1 MTPPFPGNDRPTHR
15 FLELSSAFPH
25 PAELHSTYRRT
36 ERLQIGQWLD
46 SFQDQS
52 LGDSAPYFFRAAG
65 DRTELSVC
73 GLLGQLLRYVRRG
86 EKGYPAFCVPGSGP
100 MSRHHRASS
109 ELDSPSQ
116 PVLEARVVEAQGSGC
131 QGSLRCSGPPREEV
145 GTGAPV

>member
-1 MTPPFPGNDRPTHR
+1 MQSTVRAARTRSYKGINLAPGKNCNHGHMTPPFPGNDRPTHR

-109 ELDSPSQ
+109 ELDS
-116 PVLEARVVEAQGSGC
+116 
-131 QGSLRCSGPPREEV
+131 SLPASP
-145 GTGAPV
+145 